1 VSIKIEFTNGN
12 LYIEY
17 QIYVLN
23 GGKKP
28 MNKTIWRI
36 LLATGL
42 FFILVVPVSV
52 PTFSTHMNDPIR
64 ETFNKADYR
73 AYENSW
79 NINSDTLYTTD
90 ELAHPIEALFYK
102 FVEGDDPGRETGGLQ
117 NSSWPMS
124 CHDTYHTSQS
134 PISTADNPGTE
145 KWRYQTL
152 GDGGTIESGAIVD
165 NNGIIY
171 FGTMGGNQNIYALYP
186 NGTKKWSWHTPG
198 PGFIWCTPAIAE
210 NGTRYFADWTGN
222 LFALNQNG
230 SVQWSL
236 YRSGEFHSSPA
247 IGDDGT
253 IYLGHSGGCL
263 YAINPNGVEKWHYE
277 TGYYVTSDPAVGED
291 GTIYVGSADDY
302 LYALYPN
309 GTLRWRY
316 PTGGV
321 IKGHPSIAPDGTIYV
336 PSFDGYLY
344 ALNPNGTLKW
354 RASTGSEVAAA
365 LAAVASDG
373 TLYVGTEQLRAFYPN
388 GTLKWVVDVGGD
400 IYGTSPAISADGT
413 IYVSAGV
420 SLVAVN
426 PDGTIKWKKLISNVA
441 VLSSPCISEDG
452 SIYVGSSWRN
462 QEGTLTW
469 GYLHAFGDAPLS
481 VDAGGPYSGY
491 ALESI
496 SFMSTTFGG
505 ALPYTFQWEF
515 GDGNT
520 SNLEHPTHTYA
531 RPDEYLTTLTLI
543 DGEGNS
549 SSDIANVTVG
559 TSAPT
564 VRILAPENALYLFDH
579 KLFPLKRP
587 VIIGRI
593 TIKVEAFQE
602 DVGIDHVSFYI
613 DTWYKYSDYEAP
625 YEWVWNEGGIGFYDI
640 GVAAESNDGRWG
652 GADIYN
658 VLKFF

>member
-42 FFILVVPVSV
+42 LFILVIPVSV
-52 PTFSTHMNDPIR
+52 PILSTHLNDPIR
-64 ETFNKADYR
+64 ETFNKTDYR

-90 ELAHPIEALFYK
+90 EPSHPIEALFYK

-145 KWRYQTL
+145 KWRYKTL
-152 GDGGTIESGAIVD
+152 QDGGTIESGAIVD

-171 FGTMGGNQNIYALYP
+171 FGSMGTDHKLYALYP
-186 NGTKKWSWHTPG
+186 NGTKKWYYKIPG
-198 PGFIWCTPAIAE
+198 VICSTPAIAE
-210 NGTRYFADWTGN
+210 NGTIYVSDWYGH
-222 LFALNQNG
+222 FSALDQNG
-230 SVQWSL
+230 SLLWQL
-236 YRSGEFHSSPA
+236 YRSGEFASSPA

-263 YAINPNGVEKWHYE
+263 YAINPNGDEKWQYK
-277 TGYYVTSDPAVGED
+277 TGAYVNSDPAIGED
-291 GTIYVGSADDY
+291 GTIYVGSADHY
-302 LYALYPN
+302 LYAIYPN
-309 GTLRWRY
+309 GVLRWRY

-344 ALNPNGTLKW
+344 ALTPNGTLIW
-354 RASTGSEVAAA
+354 QASTGSEVAAA

-400 IYGTSPAISADGT
+400 IYGTVPAVSADGT

-441 VLSSPCISEDG
+441 VLSSPCIDADG
-452 SIYVGSSWRN
+452 NIYVGSSWRN
-462 QEGTLTW
+462 KEGTITW
-469 GYLHAFGDAPLS
+469 GYLHAFGDALLS
-481 VDAGGPYSGY
+481 VDAGGPYSGN
-491 ALESI
+491 AEQDI
-496 SFMSTTFGG
+496 SFMSTIFGG
-505 ALPYTFQWEF
+505 ALPYTYIWEF

-520 SNLEHPTHTYA
+520 SDLEHPTHTYA
-531 RPDEYLTTLTLI
+531 RPGEYIATFTVV

-549 SSDIANVTVG
+549 SSDTANVNVG
-559 TSAPT
+559 TSLPT
-564 VRILAPENALYLFDH
+564 VRILSPENALYLFNF
-579 KLFPLKRP
+579 KLLPLKGP

-593 TIKVEAFQE
+593 TIKVEATQE
-602 DVGIDHVSFYI
+602 DVGIELVSFYV
-613 DTWYKYSDYEAP
+613 DYTYRYSDYEAP
-625 YEWVWNEGGIGFYDI
+625 YEWVWSDRVFFFHRIAVY
-640 GVAAESNDGRWG
+640 ATSNDGKVS
-652 GADIYN
+652 GAGMDN